1 MFDEIF
7 DDFFGDDFLGFG
19 EPHLDFYNCAGT
31 KDISPAVWRKNK
43 SNNNPNYDEY
53 VAICRSV
60 GVRPSDIKV
69 VVPDNENVIKISGET
84 KTNWDTYNFSCE
96 LPIAKAIMD
105 NIEKIEC
112 RSEDGLSYITLKVK
126 KPEQKKKFDIEVK

>member
-1 MFDEIF
+1 MGIF
-7 DDFFGDDFLGFG
+7 DDFFGNDFLGFG

-31 KDISPAVWRKNK
+31 KDIVPAVWRKVTNVK
-43 SNNNPNYDEY
+43 DSDFDEY
-53 VAICRSV
+53 LAICRSV
-60 GVRPSDIKV
+60 GVRPSDV
-69 VVPDNENVIKISGET
+69 EVTVPDDKNVIKVSGET
-84 KTNWDTYNFSCE
+84 KTNWDTYNFSYE

-126 KPEQKKKFDIEVK
+126 KIEQKKKFNIEIK

>member
-1 MFDEIF
+1 MIIPDE
-7 DDFFGDDFLGFG
+7 
-19 EPHLDFYNCAGT
+19 
-31 KDISPAVWRKNK
+31 
-43 SNNNPNYDEY
+43 
-53 VAICRSV
+53 
-60 GVRPSDIKV
+60 
-69 VVPDNENVIKISGET
+69 ENVIKVSGET

-126 KPEQKKKFDIEVK
+126 KQEAKKKFDIEVK